1 MALTISDPNI
11 AKLDSLIK
19 KAVPK
24 GPKGIPFLK
33 NMLREITLKR
43 PQDVGSKKYLLL
55 AGELQA
61 RKSTAEKMKG
71 AGPKPPSVMQS
82 LTAPAP
88 QDGLGLD
95 MSQPAVRNLAAQNQ
109 MATIGGKPPA
119 GNRGGI
125 VAFQNTGYVNL
136 PEDNLK
142 RILEQAR
149 AAAARGDTKFNYIEV
164 LEKFKKA
171 GRPLPQTQAFQ
182 KIVQA
187 ATNQRI
193 GGIGA
198 SPFDRNLKM
207 PGPTVKGDPTKF
219 QPKSVGQ
226 GGEVDRQVVRDRRVD
241 RLVLNKAEQQ
251 AKIKADKL
259 KAKAANKAANKAYF
273 ESGKRFLP
281 KGVIGKSLGLV
292 NPLSTYGKVP
302 KGAAALLAAGDAG
315 AGEDEIV
322 KRMQAMKNFPDL
334 YRQQNVLNPQG
345 GISATTPVTI
355 PEITTPTFS
364 FGAVPDIYEEQGFMP
379 AAKEVFSQVGN
390 IMDKGLA
397 PKVTPA
403 GNLRNFETLS
413 KLPQPVYNA
422 IQEARSYGM
431 KPDQINSLLRDE
443 TGNFG
448 GLEALQS
455 AISEIKPQATPV
467 YPSSIKEEILSVNQS
482 PVGGPLANGRGLVA
496 DAPPQSDLSMPSLDS
511 LNNQLAELGFKND
524 FEDLKPKEVGD
535 YVDTVNLAMEKA
547 GYDKNYFAE
556 AKTKL
561 KEMQAQ
567 TKAEGKEGRALRL
580 FEMGLGIM
588 AGESPNAFVN
598 IGKGAAPAVK
608 GLAEDIKYYQKMD
621 RDYNKEALSLEKAF
635 QTSNR
640 QTGIAAINMKEKAQ
654 DRFDKAQQERKLAKL
669 ALQKTIIT
677 GKFSV
682 KAAKERSTFGGLGL
696 GLGSGL
702 SGLSASNRLNIQRQV
717 KDILIK
723 PDQKMHVARIMGV
736 KPEQVD
742 EEIAMQFIQRTLGMS
757 GSGGSSGANFSYDP
771 KTDNLLRN

>member
-24 GPKGIPFLK
+24 GPVGIPFLK

-61 RKSTAEKMKG
+61 RKNMAEKNKG

-88 QDGLGLD
+88 QEGLGLD

-125 VAFQNTGYVNL
+125 VAFQSGSLVPMGADPL
-136 PEDNLK
+136 DNELK

-171 GRPLPQTQAFQ
+171 GRPLPQTQAYQ
-182 KIVQA
+182 KIMQA
-187 ATNQRI
+187 AANQRI

-198 SPFDRNLKM
+198 SPFGRDPKM

-219 QPKSVGQ
+219 QPKGVGQ
-226 GGEVDRQVVRDRRVD
+226 GREVDRQVVRDRRVD

-259 KAKAANKAANKAYF
+259 KTKADQKAAKLAANQANKASQRPFIRKLGGLSALN
-273 ESGKRFLP
+273 
-281 KGVIGKSLGLV
+281 LGLS
-292 NPLSTYGKVP
+292 ST
-302 KGAAALLAAGDAG
+302 AAG
-315 AGEDEIV
+315 AGEDEV
-322 KRMQAMKNFPDL
+322 VNRVQAMKNFPDL

-364 FGAVPDIYEEQGFMP
+364 FGAVPDIYEEEGLK
-379 AAKEVFSQVGN
+379 AAAGEVFSQFGN
-390 IMDKGLA
+390 IIDKGLA
-397 PKVTPA
+397 PKVAPA
-403 GNLRNFETLS
+403 GRLSDFETLS
-413 KLPQPVYNA
+413 KLPQPVYDA

-431 KPDQINSLLRDE
+431 KPDQISSLLRSGPDG
-443 TGNFG
+443 TFG
-448 GLEALQS
+448 GLEALQT
-455 AISEIKPQATPV
+455 AISEIKPQTTLV
-467 YPSSIKEEILSVNQS
+467 DSSSIKSEPLVDQL
-482 PVGGPLANGRGLVA
+482 PADGPPADGRGLVA

-511 LNNQLAELGFKND
+511 LNNQLAELGFTND
-524 FEDLKPKEVGD
+524 FQDLKPKEVGE

-561 KEMQAQ
+561 EEMQAQ
-567 TKAEGKEGRALRL
+567 TKAEGKEGRAYRL
-580 FEMGLGIM
+580 LEMGLGIM

-621 RDYNKEALSLEKAF
+621 REYNKEAMSLEKAF

-640 QTGIAAINMKEKAQ
+640 QTGIAAINMQEKAQ

-677 GKFSV
+677 GKFNV
-682 KAAKERSTFGGLGL
+682 KAAKVRSDMFTSFGGGL
-696 GLGSGL
+696 GL
-702 SGLSASNRLNIQRQV
+702 SGLSASNRLNIQKQV
-717 KDILIK
+717 SNILIK
-723 PDQKMHVARIMGV
+723 PEQRRSVARVMGV

-742 EEIAMQFIQRTLGMS
+742 EEIAMQYIQRTMLMG
-757 GSGGSSGANFSYDP
+757 GSGGSSGVRTFNPESG
-771 KTDNLLRN
+771 TLTN

>member
-24 GPKGIPFLK
+24 GPVGIPFLK

-61 RKSTAEKMKG
+61 RKNMAEKNKG

-142 RILEQAR
+142 RLLEQAR

-171 GRPLPQTQAFQ
+171 GRPLPQTQAYQ
-182 KIVQA
+182 KIMQA
-187 ATNQRI
+187 AANQRI

-198 SPFDRNLKM
+198 SPFGRDPKM
-207 PGPTVKGDPTKF
+207 PGPTVEGDTKKF
-219 QPKSVGQ
+219 QPKGVGQ
-226 GGEVDRQVVRDRRVD
+226 GREVDRQAVRNRRVD

-259 KAKAANKAANKAYF
+259 KAKAANKAAKLAASQANKASQRPF
-273 ESGKRFLP
+273 IRKLGGLSALN
-281 KGVIGKSLGLV
+281 LGLS
-292 NPLSTYGKVP
+292 ST
-302 KGAAALLAAGDAG
+302 AAG

-322 KRMQAMKNFPDL
+322 KRMQAMQNFPDL

-364 FGAVPDIYEEQGFMP
+364 FGAVPDIYEEQGFIP
-379 AAKEVFSQVGN
+379 AAGEVFSQVGN
-390 IMDKGLA
+390 IIDKGLA

-403 GNLRNFETLS
+403 GNLGNFETLS
-413 KLPQPVYNA
+413 KLPQPVYDA

-431 KPDQINSLLRDE
+431 KPEQINSLLRSGPDD
-443 TGNFG
+443 TFG
-448 GLEALQS
+448 GLEALQT

-467 YPSSIKEEILSVNQS
+467 DSSSIESEALVPQPAVETGPSVDN
-482 PVGGPLANGRGLVA
+482 RGLVA
-496 DAPPQSDLSMPSLDS
+496 DAAPQSGFSVPSVNEIDAL
-511 LNNQLAELGFKND
+511 LN
-524 FEDLKPKEVGD
+524 
-535 YVDTVNLAMEKA
+535 KA
-547 GYDKNYFAE
+547 GVQTKFDDLAPKDISEHTTQINQALAASGYDASYIEDQKQRIE
-556 AKTKL
+556 D
-561 KEMQAQ
+561 MRAQ
-567 TKAEGKEGRALRL
+567 TKAEGKEGRAYRL
-580 FEMGLGIM
+580 LEMGLGIM
-588 AGESPNAFVN
+588 AGESPNAAVN

-621 RDYNKEALSLEKAF
+621 REYNKEAMSLEKAF

-640 QTGIAAINMKEKAQ
+640 QTGIAALNMREKAQ
-654 DRFDKAQQERKLAKL
+654 DRLDAARKNREAARTTVLTQYIKGGFD
-669 ALQKTIIT
+669 
-677 GKFSV
+677 V
-682 KAAKERSTFGGLGL
+682 KVAKESSSMFNPFGGLGGMNTTQARLKLQIGTQVQNFRKDPASMSALAKQL
-696 GLGSGL
+696 GKSM
-702 SGLSASNRLNIQRQV
+702 SEV
-717 KDILIK
+717 T
-723 PDQKMHVARIMGV
+723 
-736 KPEQVD
+736 E
-742 EEIAMQFIQRTLGMS
+742 EEIRNAVFQRAGIYG
-757 GSGGSSGANFSYDP
+757 GSGGSSGVRNFDP
-771 KTDNLLRN
+771 SSGTLN